1 MSESKGSKAVK
12 WTLIGISFAFVFL
25 MLILPLITVITEAF
39 KQGFAV
45 YSKAVTDN
53 YTVKAILLTLEATFA

>member
-1 MSESKGSKAVK
+1 MSKNTPTNDFLKETRGSKITK
-12 WTLIGISFAFVFL
+12 WALIGISFAFVFL

-45 YSKAVTDN
+45 YS
-53 YTVKAILLTLEATFA
+53 